1 MKRIALLATGG
12 TIACRQTPDGLT
24 PALRASQMLHSV
36 PCWSEVGQ
44 GPTGE
49 VRFVRIA
56 KRSQHRDAGP
66 GMAEPDVEIIP
77 RDVFSMDSSNIQP
90 EEWSVLARAVHDA
103 MEDCDGVVITHGT
116 DTMGYTAAALSY
128 MLHGQTKPVI
138 LTGSQLPLGAPL
150 SDAETNLS
158 CAIEAACKGVPGT
171 YVCFARKLIHGTRAV
186 KTHTMSF
193 DAFSSVNR
201 SLAGIVD
208 SEGVRFLRPQK
219 INGPYTFRPEVDS
232 RVFLL
237 KLVPGTHPDVLDY
250 VGNAGYRGLVI
261 EAFGLGGLH
270 YIRRNLVE
278 KLRTLRE
285 KGVRILV
292 LTQCMYEKADL
303 SIYEVGTQLLK
314 TDVISGMDLTTEAA
328 VTKLMWALAQDN
340 TDELLLTDLC
350 GEIRHE

>member
-36 PCWSEVGQ
+36 PC
-44 GPTGE
+44 
-49 VRFVRIA
+49 RA
-56 KRSQHRDAGP
+56 
-66 GMAEPDVEIIP
+66 DVEIIP

-90 EEWSVLARAVHDA
+90 EEWSALARAVDA
-103 MEDCDGVVITHGT
+103 AMQDCDGVVITHGT

-208 SEGVRFLRPQK
+208 AEGVRFLRPQR
-219 INGPYTFRPEVDS
+219 ITGPYCFRPEVDS

-237 KLVPGTHPDVLDY
+237 KLVPGTQPDVLDF
-250 VGNAGYRGLVI
+250 VARAGYRGLVI

-278 KLRTLRE
+278 KLHHLRQM
-285 KGVRILV
+285 GVRILV

-314 TDVISGMDLTTEAA
+314 TDVISGQDLTTEAA
-328 VTKLMWALAQDN
+328 VTKLMWALAQEN
-340 TDELLLTDLC
+340 TDELLMTDLC
-350 GEIRHE
+350 GEIRTEG

>member
-12 TIACRQTPDGLT
+12 TIACRQTPNGLT

-36 PCWSEVGQ
+36 PC
-44 GPTGE
+44 
-49 VRFVRIA
+49 RA
-56 KRSQHRDAGP
+56 
-66 GMAEPDVEIIP
+66 DVEMIP

-90 EEWSVLARAVHDA
+90 EEWSVLAKAVHAA

-128 MLHGQTKPVI
+128 MLHGQQKPVI
-138 LTGSQLPLGAPL
+138 LTGSQLPMGAPL
-150 SDAETNLS
+150 GDAETNLS

-193 DAFSSVNR
+193 DAFTSVNR

-208 SEGVRFLRPQK
+208 SEGVRFLRPQR
-219 INGPYTFRPEVDS
+219 ITGPYQFRPEVDS

-278 KLRTLRE
+278 KLRMLRE

>member
-24 PALRASQMLHSV
+24 PALRPSQMLHSV
-36 PCWSEVGQ
+36 PC
-44 GPTGE
+44 
-49 VRFVRIA
+49 RA
-56 KRSQHRDAGP
+56 
-66 GMAEPDVEIIP
+66 DVEIIP

-90 EEWSVLARAVHDA
+90 EEWSVLARAVDA
-103 MEDCDGVVITHGT
+103 AMQDCDGVVITHGT

-158 CAIEAACKGVPGT
+158 CAIEAACKGIPGT

-208 SEGVRFLRPQK
+208 SEGVRFMRPQK
-219 INGPYTFRPEVDS
+219 INGPYQFRPEVDS

-237 KLVPGTHPDVLDY
+237 KLVPGTQPDVLDF
-250 VGNAGYRGLVI
+250 VVQAGYRGLVI

-278 KLRTLRE
+278 KLRMLRQQ
-285 KGVRILV
+285 GVRVMV

-303 SIYEVGTQLLK
+303 SIYEVGNQLLK
-314 TDVISGMDLTTEAA
+314 TDVISGMDMTTEAA
-328 VTKLMWALAQDN
+328 VTKLMWALAQDDP
-340 TDELLLTDLC
+340 DELLASDLC
-350 GEIRHE
+350 GEVRTDG

>member
-36 PCWSEVGQ
+36 PC
-44 GPTGE
+44 
-49 VRFVRIA
+49 RA
-56 KRSQHRDAGP
+56 
-66 GMAEPDVEIIP
+66 DVEIIP
-77 RDVFSMDSSNIQP
+77 KDVFSMDSSNIQP
-90 EEWSVLARAVHDA
+90 EEWSLLARAADEA
-103 MEDCDGVVITHGT
+103 MRECDGVVITHGT

-219 INGPYTFRPEVDS
+219 ISGEYRFRPEVDS

-237 KLVPGTHPDVLDY
+237 KLVPGTQPDVLDF
-250 VGNAGYRGLVI
+250 VDQAGYRGLVI

-278 KLRTLRE
+278 KLRMLRE

-303 SIYEVGTQLLK
+303 SIYEVGNQLLK
-314 TDVISGMDLTTEAA
+314 TDVISGQDLTTEAA
-328 VTKLMWALAQDN
+328 VTKLMWALAQEN
-340 TDELLLTDLC
+340 TDELLMADLC
-350 GEIRHE
+350 GEIRQEG